1 MLEQNTYTLMNN
13 FFLKKESNFDKFILC
28 NNLLWSNKSEKEK
41 LIINIRH
48 DFGNYNICTV

>member
-13 FFLKKESNFDKFILC
+13 LFLQKESNFGKLIFC

-41 LIINIRH
+41 LIVNIRH
-48 DFGNYNICTV
+48 DFRNYNICTV